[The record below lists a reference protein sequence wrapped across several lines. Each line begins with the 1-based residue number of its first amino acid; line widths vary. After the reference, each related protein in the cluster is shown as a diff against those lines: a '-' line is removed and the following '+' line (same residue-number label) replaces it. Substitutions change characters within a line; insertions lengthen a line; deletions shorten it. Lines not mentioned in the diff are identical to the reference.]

1 LVSDINQDGRLD
13 ECQYAVGDL
22 DLSGIVDGVDLG
34 LMLVKWGQPNPG
46 IRDCNGDNIFDG
58 MDLGILL
65 VHWGSPS

>member
-1 LVSDINQDGRLD
+1 
-13 ECQYAVGDL
+13 
-22 DLSGIVDGVDLG
+22 
-34 LMLVKWGQPNPG
+34 VKWGQPNPG